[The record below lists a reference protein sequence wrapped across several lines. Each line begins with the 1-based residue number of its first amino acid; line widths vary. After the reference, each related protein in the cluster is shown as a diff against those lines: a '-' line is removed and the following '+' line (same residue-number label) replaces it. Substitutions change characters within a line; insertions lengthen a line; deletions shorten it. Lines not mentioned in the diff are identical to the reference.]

1 VVYPEQNLN
10 KFHKE
15 NKEKKLDSKIK
26 TVSENSNE

>member
-1 VVYPEQNLN
+1 VVFPEQNLN

-26 TVSENSNE
+26 TVSGKLK